1 MKLLLKLQRKLFIG
15 FVFLS
20 IGSAQP
26 FEHYQYVFR
35 NRYCFNKSYYF
46 DGSAGMEYQ
55 CGTTTMGIKM
65 KKKMLLHRV
74 CISAAA
80 VVVVFSNVSVSVCF
94 LWLRVSG

>member
-1 MKLLLKLQRKLFIG
+1 
-15 FVFLS
+15 
-20 IGSAQP
+20 
-26 FEHYQYVFR
+26 
-35 NRYCFNKSYYF
+35 
-46 DGSAGMEYQ
+46 MEYQ